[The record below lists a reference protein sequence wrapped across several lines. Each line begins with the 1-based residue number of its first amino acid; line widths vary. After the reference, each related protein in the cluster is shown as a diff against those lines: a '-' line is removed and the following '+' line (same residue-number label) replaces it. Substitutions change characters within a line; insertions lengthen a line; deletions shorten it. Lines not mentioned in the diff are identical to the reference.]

1 MFDWEDLRHFS
12 AFISAGSLSAA
23 AKRLGVDHATVARRI
38 SSLEASLQLK
48 LVDRRP
54 RAYALT
60 EQGVRVGEFAEQML
74 ASSFALEHFASAD
87 QQAVAGEVVI
97 AAPPA
102 LLGSMVARRLGELY
116 KRYPALQLTLV
127 GSKSRASLARREADV
142 AITLARPTEPTLV
155 ASLLGHLEYR
165 LYASAAYVRRR
176 EPHLYIGYD
185 DSQAK
190 SPQQRWLLEQAAGR
204 PFALH
209 SNDLRIQAQAAAGGV
224 GVACLP
230 GFMAEEYGL
239 KQACEDARSMS
250 IEIWLAVHEDV
261 RNTPRIKAVTDF
273 LLEQVKPLLRL

>member
-60 EQGVRVGEFAEQML
+60 EQGLRVGEFAEQML

-87 QQAVAGEVVI
+87 QHTVEGEVVI

-102 LLGSMVARRLGELY
+102 LLGSMVARRLGALY
-116 KRYPALQLTLV
+116 QRYPHLQLKLV

-142 AITLARPTEPTLV
+142 AIALARPTEPTLV
-155 ASLLGHLEYR
+155 ASLLGHLEYT
-165 LYASAAYVRRR
+165 LYASAAYLRQR
-176 EPHLYIGYD
+176 EPQVYIGYD

-190 SPQQRWLLEQAAGR
+190 SPQQLWLLKHATGR
-204 PFALH
+204 PFALQ

-224 GVACLP
+224 GIACLP
-230 GFMAEEYGL
+230 AFMAEEYCL
-239 KQACEDARSMS
+239 KPANDNRSMC

-273 LLEQVKPLLRL
+273 LIEQVKPLLRL

>member
-87 QQAVAGEVVI
+87 QQAVEGEVVI

-155 ASLLGHLEYR
+155 ASLLGHLEYSWTHRRPTCADANRTCTSATTTLRRNPHSSAGCLSRPQVALSPCTATTCASRPR
-165 LYASAAYVRRR
+165 L
-176 EPHLYIGYD
+176 
-185 DSQAK
+185 
-190 SPQQRWLLEQAAGR
+190 R
-204 PFALH
+204 P
-209 SNDLRIQAQAAAGGV
+209 
-224 GVACLP
+224 VAW
-230 GFMAEEYGL
+230 G
-239 KQACEDARSMS
+239 
-250 IEIWLAVHEDV
+250 
-261 RNTPRIKAVTDF
+261 
-273 LLEQVKPLLRL
+273 